1 MNHDQFDTILLN
13 VIKSNRYRVMVDNVG
28 AQVLIR
34 NGRLIADVYE
44 PVSKSYDLSNVT
56 KFSATKSCIGCCLN
70 NGEWHE
76 IEFVKVVELSELL
89 N

>member
-34 NGRLIADVYE
+34 DGRLIADVYE
-44 PVSKSYDLSNVT
+44 PVSESYDLSGAT
-56 KFSATKSCIGCCLN
+56 EFTATKNCMGCRLN

-76 IEFVKVVELSELL
+76 FEFVKNVELSELL

>member
-28 AQVLIR
+28 AQVIIR

-44 PVSKSYDLSNVT
+44 PVSKSYDLSGVT
-56 KFSATKSCIGCCLN
+56 RFNATKTCISCCLN

-76 IEFVKVVELSELL
+76 IEFVKDVELGELL